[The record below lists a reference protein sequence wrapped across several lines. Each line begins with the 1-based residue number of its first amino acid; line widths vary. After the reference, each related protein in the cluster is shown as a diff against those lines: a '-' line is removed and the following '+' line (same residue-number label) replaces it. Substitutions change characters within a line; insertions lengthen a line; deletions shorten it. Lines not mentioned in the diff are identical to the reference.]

1 MKRIKNIINKICAM
15 PAAAPAMPVKPKR
28 PAIIAMTKKESDHP
42 SISILPIYQVIMA
55 AAKNY
60 SSGMC

>member
-28 PAIIAMTKKESDHP
+28 AAIIAMTKKVIDHP
-42 SISILPIYQVIMA
+42 SISVSFLY
-55 AAKNY
+55 Y
-60 SSGMC
+60 